1 MGQPRYRST
10 RLGQAWEQH
19 CMETTNGL
27 LCEYKVM
34 GALRALSGAA
44 RESIVNYLYGKYIQ
58 YKIMFPRFGQKS
70 ISAYMS
76 PKTVGKDASF
86 ILQES

>member
-1 MGQPRYRST
+1 
-10 RLGQAWEQH
+10 
-19 CMETTNGL
+19 METTNGL

-34 GALRALSGAA
+34 GALRALRGAA

-58 YKIMFPRFGQKS
+58 YKTMFPRFGQKS
-70 ISAYMS
+70 VSAYMS
-76 PKTVGKDASF
+76 PNPGGKDASF